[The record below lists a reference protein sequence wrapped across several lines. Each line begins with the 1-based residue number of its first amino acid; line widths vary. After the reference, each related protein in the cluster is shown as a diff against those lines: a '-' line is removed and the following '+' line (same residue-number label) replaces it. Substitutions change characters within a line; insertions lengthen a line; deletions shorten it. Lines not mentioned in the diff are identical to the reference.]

1 MAPPFLELSTIGS
14 SRDHDQYDHDH
25 HDLFNYLEPK
35 SSFSSTTSSLS
46 SPIFVSAAQV
56 QGPISDH
63 YYREPQN
70 FQFQLLEADHIVAY
84 GGSCDHDHTL
94 GNEGE
99 KGSVINLSI
108 DPEYRADDHNNHEN
122 RSTRAEN
129 ISVKWMSS
137 KMRIMRKM
145 TSPDQTISSDTTA
158 ATIDSVAQVKL
169 SSSHNFEG
177 QKLHPSSP
185 QGTDSS
191 NNTNPVRVCS
201 DCNTTKTPLWRSG
214 PRGPKSL
221 CNACGIRQR
230 KARRAMAAAAA
241 AANGTTLAVEAAPS
255 TIKTTKVKLK
265 DNKTI
270 PFKKRCHKLAI
281 SPSPRGKSKTKLRFG
296 DFSISSMNQNS
307 GTTTPSP
314 PPTTNT
320 TTTTFQRV
328 FPQDEKEAAILLM
341 ALSCGLVQG

>member
-14 SRDHDQYDHDH
+14 HDHDQDQYDHHH
-25 HDLFNYLEPK
+25 HDLFNYLEPQ

-46 SPIFVSAAQV
+46 SPIFLSPAQV

-63 YYREPQN
+63 YYREQQN
-70 FQFQLLEADHIVAY
+70 FQFQLLEADHIVSY
-84 GGSCDHDHTL
+84 GGSCDHDQTL

-99 KGSVINLSI
+99 KGTLISKHG
-108 DPEYRADDHNNHEN
+108 ADDHRNHES

-145 TSPDQTISSDTTA
+145 TNPDQTISSNTTV
-158 ATIDSVAQVKL
+158 ATNDSTARVNF
-169 SSSHNFEG
+169 SSSHNFEE

-185 QGTDSS
+185 LGTDSS
-191 NNTNPVRVCS
+191 NNTNPIRVCS

-241 AANGTTLAVEAAPS
+241 AANGTTLVVEAAPS
-255 TIKTTKVKLK
+255 MIKTNKVKLK

-270 PFKKRCHKLAI
+270 PFKKRCHKLTT
-281 SPSPRGKSKTKLRFG
+281 SPSPRGKSKTKLRYK

-307 GTTTPSP
+307 GAA
-314 PPTTNT
+314 PPTTATTT

>member
-14 SRDHDQYDHDH
+14 HDHDQYDHHH
-25 HDLFNYLEPK
+25 HDLFNYLEPQ
-35 SSFSSTTSSLS
+35 SSFSSSTSSFS
-46 SPIFVSAAQV
+46 SPMFLTPAQV

-70 FQFQLLEADHIVAY
+70 FQFQLLEADHIASY
-84 GGSCDHDHTL
+84 GGSCDHDRTL

-99 KGSVINLSI
+99 QGTLINLSI
-108 DPEYRADDHNNHEN
+108 DSKNGADDHRNHEN
-122 RSTRAEN
+122 RSSRADN

-145 TSPDQTISSDTTA
+145 TNPDQTITSTTTA
-158 ATIDSVAQVKL
+158 AAAAIDSTAPVNF
-169 SSSHNFEG
+169 SSSHNFEEH
-177 QKLHPSSP
+177 KLHPSSP
-185 QGTDSS
+185 MGTDSS
-191 NNTNPVRVCS
+191 NNTNPIRVCS

-230 KARRAMAAAAA
+230 KARRAMAVAAA

-255 TIKTTKVKLK
+255 MIKTSKVKLK

-270 PFKKRCHKLAI
+270 PFKKRCHKLTT
-281 SPSPRGKSKTKLRFG
+281 SPSPRGKSKTKLCFE
-296 DFSISSMNQNS
+296 DFTISSMTQNS
-307 GTTTPSP
+307 GTP
-314 PPTTNT
+314 PPTTT
-320 TTTTFQRV
+320 TNTFQRV

-341 ALSCGLVQG
+341 ALSCGLVHG